1 MAEVWL
7 AQRVTLGASKAVAVK
22 LLAPN
27 LTTKKQYR
35 DMFLEEARLS
45 MLLNNSNIVQ
55 VFDAG
60 EENGECFM
68 AMEWI
73 DGVNLAELEAALWET
88 GSSIPI
94 DVALYI
100 VGEVLRALDYAHTLI
115 HEGASSIVHRDVSPA
130 NILLSMAGEV
140 KLTDFG
146 VARFSSEETSGVH
159 VKGKLRYMPP
169 EQLEGRSKE
178 GTVDLYAVG
187 AVLHEML
194 EGEKFRGQA
203 EEPQLYRMI
212 LQGVMPDLT
221 DLTRV
226 PAQIDALRRA
236 LLEPEVSGRVPS
248 ARDALKLLRSCPNYR
263 NAALELQ
270 AMVRWYREL
279 KPGEPGYQERRFV
292 PLMQAIPADQA
303 ADTSVSRHGITAVG
317 AGRSTSPL
325 QITRRQQRAAALVL
339 VLAGLGVGCLGVAFA
354 ANNLVE
360 DPIEEVARSQPE
372 DGTNS
377 PSKQDGQV
385 DDEQQE
391 LGLVTP
397 TIETELLGPEPKPVN
412 EPVLAPETEQADQA
426 AKTEPPSPPPPP
438 VPQPEEQPPREAGPQ
453 SDPKSPPPVPRHE
466 PVLVNFLAGAHN
478 FAYVKIAGKQLLIEP
493 HGTAKLPPGTHTVSI
508 RYSKDAAWVYL
519 GRAKILPGHSQV
531 VELLKPK
538 GVRVTSQK

>member
-7 AQRVTLGASKAVAVK
+7 AQRVTLGASKSVAVK

-27 LTTKKQYR
+27 LATKKQYR

-68 AMEWI
+68 AMEWL
-73 DGVNLAELEAALWET
+73 DGVNLSELEAALWEA
-88 GSSIPI
+88 GSGVPV
-94 DVALYI
+94 DVALYV
-100 VGEVLRALDYAHTLI
+100 VGEVLRALDYAHTLV
-115 HEGASSIVHRDVSPA
+115 HEGATSIVHRDVSPA

-212 LQGVMPDLT
+212 LQGVMPELT
-221 DLTRV
+221 DPTRV
-226 PAQIDALRRA
+226 PVQVDALRRL
-236 LLEPEVSGRVPS
+236 LLEPQVSCRVAS
-248 ARDALKLLRSCPNYR
+248 AREALQLLRGCPNYR
-263 NAALELQ
+263 SAALELQ
-270 AMVRWYREL
+270 AMVRWYRDL
-279 KPGEPGYQERRFV
+279 QPGEPGYQERQFV
-292 PLMQAIPADQA
+292 QIMRTIPNEQA
-303 ADTSVSRHGITAVG
+303 ADTSVSGHGITAVDS
-317 AGRSTSPL
+317 ARS

-339 VLAGLGVGCLGVAFA
+339 VLAGLGAGCLGVTFA
-354 ANNLVE
+354 VSNL
-360 DPIEEVARSQPE
+360 DADSTTEVAHAEPGDVTKGSSE
-372 DGTNS
+372 
-377 PSKQDGQV
+377 QDERAE
-385 DDEQQE
+385 DEQQKLDLTAAATE
-391 LGLVTP
+391 TGPDLVLD
-397 TIETELLGPEPKPVN
+397 IETET
-412 EPVLAPETEQADQA
+412 ETDTDTDETGGDI
-426 AKTEPPSPPPPP
+426 EVEPPPPP
-438 VPQPEEQPPREAGPQ
+438 PP
-453 SDPKSPPPVPRHE
+453 KPPPVEPPPLVIE
-466 PVLVNFLAGAHN
+466 PVSKPVPPPPPPPEPVVVKFLAGAHQ
-478 FAYVKIAGKQLLIEP
+478 FAYVKVAGKQLLIEP
-493 HGTAKLPPGTHTVSI
+493 HGTIKLPPGTHTVSI
-508 RYSKDAAWVYL
+508 RSNPNSKWVAI
-519 GRAKILPGHSQV
+519 GRVKIQPGRSCV

-538 GVRVTSQK
+538 GVKVTP